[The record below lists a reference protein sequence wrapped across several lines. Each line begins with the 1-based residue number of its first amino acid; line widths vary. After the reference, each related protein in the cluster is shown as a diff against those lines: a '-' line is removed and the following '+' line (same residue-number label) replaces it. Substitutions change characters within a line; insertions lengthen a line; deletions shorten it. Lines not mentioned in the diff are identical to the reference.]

1 MSLFPNFLNWLNCWA
16 STWRLLDRFAALYWF
31 KYFKIRAAFGTFF
44 FFETTSEKP
53 LCLSKLSVIGWPYT
67 SLRVM
72 TLRVFR
78 YQQLICVPLTID
90 RIALSVD
97 YTLLQKQDR
106 QKQIAKSYSCR
117 ALWIAWIQRALD
129 LLLGKYSK
137 VFFFLPREITSPL
150 TLDRVMSALS
160 KGNFPLTGMRIIKK
174 KNESAAW
181 RFKAQTLL
189 PAP

>member
-1 MSLFPNFLNWLNCWA
+1 M
-16 STWRLLDRFAALYWF
+16 
-31 KYFKIRAAFGTFF
+31 
-44 FFETTSEKP
+44 
-53 LCLSKLSVIGWPYT
+53 
-67 SLRVM
+67 
-72 TLRVFR
+72 
-78 YQQLICVPLTID
+78 PLTID

-129 LLLGKYSK
+129 LLLGKYPK
-137 VFFFLPREITSPL
+137 VFFFLPREISSPL

-160 KGNFPLTGMRIIKK
+160 KGNFPLTGMRIMKK
-174 KNESAAW
+174 KKT
-181 RFKAQTLL
+181 KAPHDASKRKTLL